1 MAQDINIGQLAET
14 LNDKADIDLN
24 NTNAFTTSNNGQ
36 AKLVNPPTLESD
48 DNSIA
53 STKYVTGHDDE
64 LITKNLLNYT
74 TNRILEIPQDIKW
87 RTDLIE
93 TDKKRYRLTIL
104 KDSVY
109 YIPVGFESDGVTRKF
124 SKRMTIANNTCVDG
138 FWSDDTS
145 YEEFVFFYFKDTAI
159 LSSSARVGAN
169 ITSGDTAPTTFLE
182 NRALWYDTKNN
193 YVKFTEDQGA
203 NWYNCSLPL
212 LKGSPRNTTNETHPI
227 AGWVNGPTQVFN
239 GFGYIGSTAFALPGV
254 KYQFADGLNE
264 DRTYKSIT
272 KTFDKVSLV
281 SYAYQIKDPD
291 RQPLSI
297 NDQGI
302 LIRTGKYFIQNN
314 QPVSTDSVWYKP
326 ETNETF
332 RSNSSGVYGKSR
344 EIIIVNDIST
354 NSDFRI
360 TSFEP
365 SIVPTI
371 NSYQRT
377 ELAAMPMPSN
387 VLIRLTVGAADSTY
401 TAPAN
406 GWFYTCGIA
415 TSAAG
420 YLNLYTEKNSLGLMV
435 PNIAVN
441 VVHKLFIPAKAAQT
455 VHLSY
460 SNVSFDQAVQSYY
473 GLWFIYAQGEQ

>member
-138 FWSDDTS
+138 FWTDDTS

-193 YVKFTEDQGA
+193 YVKFTEDSGA

-264 DRTYKSIT
+264 NGTYKSII
-272 KTFDKVSLV
+272 KTFDNISLT
-281 SYAYQIKDPD
+281 SYAYKINDPN
-291 RQPLSI
+291 RQLLSI
-297 NDQGI
+297 NDQGV
-302 LIRTGKYFIQNN
+302 LIRTGKYFIQNR
-314 QPVSTDSVWYKP
+314 QPVSTDSLWYKP

-332 RSNSSGVYGKSR
+332 RSNGSGVYGKSK
-344 EIIIVNDIST
+344 EIIIANDIAT
-354 NSDFRI
+354 NSGFRI

-371 NSYQRT
+371 NSYQHT
-377 ELAAMPMPSN
+377 ELAEMSMPSDKY
-387 VLIRLTVGAADSTY
+387 IDLTPGASGSTY

-406 GWFYTCGIA
+406 GWF
-415 TSAAG
+415 SAMNGNGKNGFCSLQNQAKKIG
-420 YLNLYTEKNSLGLMV
+420 SSGPAAQSITDGMTFVPVSTGDTVILRYSDTFNSLNNGW
-435 PNIAVN
+435 
-441 VVHKLFIPAKAAQT
+441 FR
-455 VHLSY
+455 
-460 SNVSFDQAVQSYY
+460 
-473 GLWFIYAQGEQ
+473 FIYAKGEQ